1 MKASKLGSAACSKS
15 LVIGI
20 LHKFLIGYQTKRR
33 SERSCVALIG
43 PCKPPPSAGN
53 LFYRYNLKMRLNDL
67 ITFSI
72 QVRERACKKALFY
85 DYLLLA
91 FLLNKSKEL
100 SSQLFQAFLDVLS
113 TNNVFIYIAMFFFYF
128 AEKKNSC
135 LGFWVFPTIDHF
147 CDICFRLSAT

>member
-1 MKASKLGSAACSKS
+1 MKASKLGRAACSKS

-100 SSQLFQAFLDVLS
+100 SSQLFQAFLDVLPTS
-113 TNNVFIYIAMFFFYF
+113 NVCYF
-128 AEKKNSC
+128 AKKKNSW

-147 CDICFRLSAT
+147 CDICFKFRLSATI

>member
-1 MKASKLGSAACSKS
+1 
-15 LVIGI
+15 
-20 LHKFLIGYQTKRR
+20 
-33 SERSCVALIG
+33 
-43 PCKPPPSAGN
+43 
-53 LFYRYNLKMRLNDL
+53 MRLNDL

-113 TNNVFIYIAMFFFYF
+113 TNNVFIYNVNVFLQCCNVAMFFYF

-135 LGFWVFPTIDHF
+135 LGF
-147 CDICFRLSAT
+147 

>member
-1 MKASKLGSAACSKS
+1 MKASKLGRAACSKS

-53 LFYRYNLKMRLNDL
+53 LFYRYKLKMRLNDL

-91 FLLNKSKEL
+91 LLPTESKEL
-100 SSQLFQAFLDVLS
+100 SSQLFQAFFGRAFDKQYFLLCQKEEFLS
-113 TNNVFIYIAMFFFYF
+113 WILEF
-128 AEKKNSC
+128 
-135 LGFWVFPTIDHF
+135 FPTICHF
-147 CDICFRLSAT
+147 CDICFKFRLSATI